1 MTGFSCE
8 HRETIFRGSFWRQ
21 CESTLR
27 ASHELCSLL
36 KFCKLFMMP
45 ICDCERE
52 RLWFAFFFVEGEA
65 QKGGSVDY
73 SGLLEEAGWH

>member
-1 MTGFSCE
+1 MLTVDFWQ
-8 HRETIFRGSFWRQ
+8 RIFGGSFQ
-21 CESTLR
+21 MFTLSVLR
-27 ASHELCSLL
+27 HSHELCRLL
-36 KFCKLFMMP
+36 KFYELFMMP
-45 ICDCERE
+45 ICDSERE